1 MSNLAHSTNAILHI
15 LIVDDSEDD
24 VFLLTRT
31 LRSGDLCFDFQHVET
46 PTELHTALSAHPW
59 DMVITD
65 HNMIGFSSQEA
76 LQIVRQHDPA
86 LPVVIV
92 SGEIGEDLAVKTMHA
107 GAQDYVMKDN
117 LARLIPVILRE
128 HKQYE
133 SSKAHQQIEESYRFL
148 RYHDNLTNLVNR
160 QEFES
165 RINNALQDVRRSRDT
180 HVLMFLDLDQFKV
193 VNDTCGHIA
202 GDELLVRTT
211 KVLKSQIRER
221 DTLARL
227 GGDEF
232 GILLENCNKTEA
244 LETANRIRQA
254 VKASRFIWEGKP
266 FEITISIGLVEI
278 NEHAV
283 DHHELLSCADIA
295 CYAAKDNGRNGV
307 VWFTPNDAEYHK
319 RRSEMQWAPRIK
331 QAVEENR
338 FVLFQ
343 QLMTSLNG
351 KVGPHA
357 EFLLRMQGDDG
368 LIPPGNFIPAA
379 ERYNLMPLIDR
390 WVIREVF
397 EYLQISGLGRQAN
410 GTYFINLS
418 GSTLSDPAFFDD
430 IKRWQKEHNILPQR
444 ICFEITE
451 TAAIDN
457 LVDAVEFIGE
467 IRQRGFKFAL
477 DDFGVGLS
485 SFSYLKTIPVDFL
498 KIDGSFVQNM
508 LENSIDYGIVSSC
521 NQIAHAAGLETIAEF
536 VEHDS
541 VKQALAEIGIDFAQ
555 GFGIAKPI
563 PLPKPLKRIMQKNV
577 RKKQA

>member
-1 MSNLAHSTNAILHI
+1 MNEPQQSASKPLQL
-15 LIVDDSEDD
+15 LIIDDSCDD

-31 LRSGDLCFDFQHVET
+31 LKTGGLQFEHRHVDSA
-46 PTELHTALSAHPW
+46 TELQQALADQTW
-59 DMVITD
+59 NVVITD

-76 LQIVRQHDPA
+76 LRLVRQHDAA
-86 LPVVIV
+86 LPVIIV
-92 SGEIGEDLAVKTMHA
+92 SGEIGEELAIKTMHA
-107 GAQDYVMKDN
+107 GAQDYIMKDN

-128 HKQYE
+128 QKQYE
-133 SSKAHQQIEESYRFL
+133 STKAAQLTEENYRFL

-165 RINNALQDVRRSRDT
+165 RINHALQEVRRSRDT
-180 HVLMFLDLDQFKV
+180 DVLMFLDLDQFKV

-232 GILLENCNKTEA
+232 GILLESCNKQEA
-244 LETANRIRQA
+244 LDTANRIRSA
-254 VKASRFIWEGKP
+254 VKDARFLWEGKP

-278 NEHAV
+278 NEHV
-283 DHHELLSCADIA
+283 IDQHELLSCADIA
-295 CYAAKDNGRNGV
+295 CYAAKDAGRNGI
-307 VWFTPNDAEYHK
+307 VWFTPDDAEYNK
-319 RRSEMQWAPRIK
+319 RKSEMQWAPRIK
-331 QAVEENR
+331 QAVDENR

-343 QLMTSLNG
+343 QPMLSLRR
-351 KVGPHA
+351 KARPHS
-357 EFLLRMQGDDG
+357 EFLLRLRGEEG
-368 LIPPGNFIPAA
+368 LIAPGSFIPAA

-390 WVIREVF
+390 WVVRRVF
-397 EYLQISGLGRQAN
+397 EYLRHSGLGQQDG

-418 GSTLSDPAFFDD
+418 GSTLSDQSFFED
-430 IKRWQKEHNILPQR
+430 IKYLQKEHNIIPQR
-444 ICFEITE
+444 VCFEITE

-498 KIDGSFVQNM
+498 KIDGSFVLNM
-508 LENSIDYGIVSSC
+508 LENSIDRGIVSSC

-536 VEHDS
+536 VEHDGIRD
-541 VKQALAEIGIDFAQ
+541 ALTSIGVDFAQ
-555 GFGIAKPI
+555 GFGIARPS
-563 PLPKPLKRIMQKNV
+563 PLDSPFEP
-577 RKKQA
+577 